1 MDGEGE
7 EEHLVE
13 EREVEMVA
21 FTGPRKPVYRKGWFL
36 RPLGVPFFPPRRKR
50 PSFVDLD
57 DSMVV
62 FNGWASV
69 SPKWN
74 QWVDKLRPI
83 YGGLWK
89 KVGIFDAIHA
99 STYRIRRDSSSILAI
114 SASWCGDTS
123 TFIFP
128 WAEVTVTLEDVMILG
143 GFPVAG
149 EPIRGPLHGE
159 LKEIEVQMTAERKSF
174 SRSPSKRPNH
184 NQWMMR
190 YMECEGDE
198 LEHIA
203 FLALWLSRFVFPAH
217 AFKTVTQSVLPVAIR
232 LARGARIALAPAVL
246 ASLYRDLGKV
256 KDYLA
261 DRGRQKVSSLVIW
274 APFNLLQLWIWEHFV
289 ALRPAGLNEVNDC
302 EPRAARW
309 HNVGKKLKLALLR
322 SVLESPNEFQWRPY
336 TVGLRNWHKPCFY
349 KDKGLWIHS
358 VETPGVELKSFAQFL
373 RRSELVGLD
382 CIEQYSPQRVAMQF
396 GLDQDIP
403 GSVVRTN
410 LTWEAAWETYDI
422 SRKNIVFYIPPQ
434 LFESD
439 VTLQYSVSWKQKIRP
454 RATGTISSVEQPN
467 SSLKSAKVIAGK
479 VRGVKKMKS
488 VQVLTFGKKR
498 TVQECYDSDTTL
510 SHWFACNDN
519 QESRENK
526 CIKTQK
532 HSLTSSE
539 KQMRPIREQ
548 KSNKMPK
555 LSQKFP
561 KDIKQNSSTQWQ
573 SKRKQ
578 AKEAS
583 STDRLDEEK
592 QLKRRTAGEYACKQ
606 MLIKNSREALQPAQ
620 SEFSIELTE
629 VTKQEENSTKGKQS
643 KIHVKFKMLKHENT
657 EGKEDEVLLTEVTE
671 TEDVPK
677 INLKEENSQEKEVE
691 GKNAG
696 EQQVKNLNNENA
708 EDEEDKT
715 FVDKVDNENVGEM
728 QIKMLKKQ
736 NSADKNDK
744 EIIRN
749 DYRDSGESFFDQ
761 ILKMVPEN
769 TLPLEQEEK
778 LKQRRGKKFSPKAEE
793 SVHEMEIKEL
803 KKEIAAIEARVM
815 ALESLAEVHT

>member
-1 MDGEGE
+1 MNLVPNARPGETHVSLLLLGKDSNSNKAPVSSPLLSYGLPYPAHDSVLRSPFSSSLTISHFSSSAAPLVSPRLEPFHRSQAAMDGEGE

-21 FTGPRKPVYRKGWFL
+21 FTGPRKPVYRK
-36 RPLGVPFFPPRRKR
+36 
-50 PSFVDLD
+50 
-57 DSMVV
+57 
-62 FNGWASV
+62 
-69 SPKWN
+69 
-74 QWVDKLRPI
+74 
-83 YGGLWK
+83 
-89 KVGIFDAIHA
+89 
-99 STYRIRRDSSSILAI
+99 
-114 SASWCGDTS
+114 
-123 TFIFP
+123 
-128 WAEVTVTLEDVMILG
+128 
-143 GFPVAG
+143 
-149 EPIRGPLHGE
+149 
-159 LKEIEVQMTAERKSF
+159 
-174 SRSPSKRPNH
+174 
-184 NQWMMR
+184 
-190 YMECEGDE
+190 
-198 LEHIA
+198 
-203 FLALWLSRFVFPAH
+203 
-217 AFKTVTQSVLPVAIR
+217 
-232 LARGARIALAPAVL
+232 
-246 ASLYRDLGKV
+246 
-256 KDYLA
+256 
-261 DRGRQKVSSLVIW
+261 
-274 APFNLLQLWIWEHFV
+274 
-289 ALRPAGLNEVNDC
+289 
-302 EPRAARW
+302 
-309 HNVGKKLKLALLR
+309 
-322 SVLESPNEFQWRPY
+322 
-336 TVGLRNWHKPCFY
+336 
-349 KDKGLWIHS
+349 
-358 VETPGVELKSFAQFL
+358 
-373 RRSELVGLD
+373 
-382 CIEQYSPQRVAMQF
+382 
-396 GLDQDIP
+396 
-403 GSVVRTN
+403 
-410 LTWEAAWETYDI
+410 
-422 SRKNIVFYIPPQ
+422 
-434 LFESD
+434 D
-439 VTLQYSVSWKQKIRP
+439 VTLQYSVWWKQKIRP

-548 KSNKMPK
+548 KSNKMLK

-583 STDRLDEEK
+583 STDPLDEEK
-592 QLKRRTAGEYACKQ
+592 QLKRRTAGEYACEQ
-606 MLIKNSREALQPAQ
+606 MLIKNSREALQSAQ

-643 KIHVKFKMLKHENT
+643 KIHVKFKKLKHENT
-657 EGKEDEVLLTEVTE
+657 EGKEDEVLTEVTE
-671 TEDVPK
+671 TEDVRK

-736 NSADKNDK
+736 NSSDKNDK
-744 EIIRN
+744 AIIRN

-761 ILKMVPEN
+761 ILKMVPEK

-815 ALESLAEVHT
+815 ALESLAEVQT